1 MRTQSTQLSKLT
13 GTAGDAVVC
22 SWYAMGTSGLSY
34 LGSKETVIS
43 SLHTSA
49 LFTRPAARNPE
60 DTQEGAD
67 L

>member
-1 MRTQSTQLSKLT
+1 MQSTQLSKLT
-13 GTAGDAVVC
+13 GKSGGAAVC
-22 SWYAMGTSGLSY
+22 AWSSTGGMIGRSY
-34 LGSKETVIS
+34 LGSKETVIT

-49 LFTRPAARNPE
+49 LFSRPAARNPE